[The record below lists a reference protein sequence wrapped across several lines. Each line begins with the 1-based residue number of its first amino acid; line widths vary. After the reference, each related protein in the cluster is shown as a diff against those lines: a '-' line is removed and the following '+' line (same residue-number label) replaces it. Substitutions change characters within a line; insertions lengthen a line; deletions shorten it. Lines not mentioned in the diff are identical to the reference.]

1 MRFKKRVH
9 ETRIGASPLN
19 NLHLLMHLLL
29 KVLVERQY
37 LSAPRFCVYIML
49 KQPQPWHKQHNLLQV
64 LLGSY
69 LASKLTSYLY
79 LNKIHVG
86 IKTDYWID
94 SKLPNYEDILISPLI
109 TTGLSR

>member
-37 LSAPRFCVYIML
+37 LSAPRLCLYNVET
-49 KQPQPWHKQHNLLQV
+49 
-64 LLGSY
+64 
-69 LASKLTSYLY
+69 ASTMAQ
-79 LNKIHVG
+79 
-86 IKTDYWID
+86 
-94 SKLPNYEDILISPLI
+94 
-109 TTGLSR
+109 TT

>member
-37 LSAPRFCVYIML
+37 LSPPRFRVYIML
-49 KQPQPWHKQHNLLQV
+49 NNLNH
-64 LLGSY
+64 G
-69 LASKLTSYLY
+69 
-79 LNKIHVG
+79 
-86 IKTDYWID
+86 TDNIICYK
-94 SKLPNYEDILISPLI
+94 SC
-109 TTGLSR
+109 